1 MLQLFRKIRGDIL
14 SDGKNRRY
22 LHYAIGE
29 LVLVVAGILI
39 ALQINNWNEERI
51 ERLQI
56 QDFAIGLIRDL
67 EHDIINVQGA
77 RANIERTL
85 RKIDALAEY
94 TRNKSIEEMRN
105 IDLFY
110 LMRSP
115 FYPPF
120 TWNRT
125 ALDQMR
131 NSGALEQLENQELAA
146 RISAYDALTRHLDED
161 FEYDRTVGA
170 AAVALAN
177 NVVNMNYPDLHA
189 VVGTRERQ
197 AFSFPDSTIHRAYE
211 DVHLPLLTDD
221 IEELMTV
228 VNAYLTLADRPGLRP
243 RLYDEMPTLIATAE
257 ELVGLLK
264 AEFSE

>member
-1 MLQLFRKIRGDIL
+1 MLQLFRKIRGDIF
-14 SDGKNRRY
+14 SDGNNRKY
-22 LHYAIGE
+22 LNYAIGE
-29 LVLVVAGILI
+29 LILVIVGILI

-51 ERLQI
+51 EKLKI
-56 QDFAIGLIRDL
+56 QEFANGLIREL
-67 EHDIINVQGA
+67 DIVAAQNS
-77 RANIERTL
+77 RANIDRAL
-85 RKIDALAEY
+85 SKIDILAEY
-94 TRNKSIEEMRN
+94 TRNKSIEDMRN

-120 TWNRT
+120 TWNRA

-131 NSGALEQLENQELAA
+131 NAGALQQMENQQLAA
-146 RISAYDALTRHLDED
+146 RISAYEALTRHLDED
-161 FEYDRTVGA
+161 FEYDRSAGT

-177 NVVNMNYPDLHA
+177 EVVNMNYPDLHE
-189 VVGTRERQ
+189 VVGTREKQ

-211 DVHLPLLTDD
+211 DVQLSLLTNDVK
-221 IEELMTV
+221 ELMAA

-243 RLYDEMPTLIATAE
+243 RLYEEMPTLIAAAE

-264 AEFSE
+264 AEFPQ